1 MSEVGLLNRR
11 ENTII
16 IQATRMNFP
25 DWATPSEL
33 RMLYSEARTLG
44 ADDLTL
50 SDIDAVKGFLRAK
63 SGGNCP
69 VLICLV
75 IYHNTYFHTTIYIIS
90 LGEYI

>member
-1 MSEVGLLNRR
+1 
-11 ENTII
+11 
-16 IQATRMNFP
+16 MNFP

-69 VLICLV
+69 DHRSTLIFSHIKSSV
-75 IYHNTYFHTTIYIIS
+75 YS
-90 LGEYI
+90 LHFSITRIFSK